1 VRGLDG
7 VGSAEHV
14 ITVPGLSDEETGSR
28 YSSGAHQHG
37 QPTRSGHEDNV
48 ISVSGG
54 N

>member
-1 VRGLDG
+1 VHGLDG

-14 ITVPGLSDEETGSR
+14 ITVPGLIDEETGSW

-37 QPTRSGHEDNV
+37 QPVRSGHGDTV
-48 ISVSGG
+48 VSVSGG